1 VTDVSDVPTK
11 PSITE
16 AASKPIPPSF
26 EDISNQRWRI
36 LQRPPDDGYT
46 PMLQTPLADSEWD
59 TVYEEDL
66 SQDSKPYPFYRTP
79 VMPSSLRTPSPPPR
93 PKPRRGWA
101 RAPPG
106 GWSQQTQ
113 PRRYSVPRLSPPKFI
128 QRPVSLSSDANLLL
142 KLNI

>member
-1 VTDVSDVPTK
+1 MSDVPTK
-11 PSITE
+11 PSITQPQ
-16 AASKPIPPSF
+16 APPGKPITPSF
-26 EDISNQRWRI
+26 EDISAARWRI
-36 LQRPPDDGYT
+36 LQRPPADGFA

-66 SQDSKPYPFYRTP
+66 TQGSKPYPFYRTP

-93 PKPRRGWA
+93 PKPRRSWA
-101 RAPPG
+101 KAPPG

-128 QRPVSLSSDANLLL
+128 QRPVSRSTVILDLLYY
-142 KLNI
+142 